1 MTKASDLFVKCLE
14 EEGVEYIFGLPGEET
29 NDLMISLL
37 DSKKIKFI
45 LVRHEQAAAFMA
57 DVYGR
62 VTQKVGVC
70 LSTLGPGAT
79 NLTTGVASANM
90 DRSPV
95 LAITGQTD
103 TPLLHKESHQ
113 NMDAVTMFKPITKW
127 SWSIRNA
134 DSIPEIIRRAFK
146 ISSEE
151 KAGAVHLVLPRDIA
165 KQNSGIEPIKRNL
178 ELSRPKPSHKLVQ
191 MAAKMIVEAKQPLLL
206 LGNGVIRGNASAS
219 LRLFVQNTGM
229 YSMNTFMAKGIISDK
244 SEKHLQTIG
253 IKEADH
259 SQIAMKEADLVIAV
273 GYDLVEYS
281 PKNWNRDLKRKIIHI
296 DFTYAEVDTYYPPTV
311 EIAADI
317 EYTIDAILDELQKE
331 KKTENHNLGKF
342 PRYGKAPHVFKKI
355 KQEVV
360 WRANRFNNDFSYPI
374 KPQKLLQDVRNT
386 LDEND
391 IIISDVGA
399 HKLWIAKVYDTFSPN
414 TCLITNGFCSMGF
427 ALPGAIAAQLAR
439 SNQKIV
445 AMCGDGG
452 FLMNVQEIETAV
464 RLKLPIII
472 IVWCDCDFGMISL
485 KQIDEFG
492 KSAFTRFN
500 NPNFV
505 TLAQSFG
512 AIGYDVKSTKD
523 FCNILEKAKESTSVP
538 VIISI
543 AVDYSRNRILLD
555 DNFIG

>member
-1 MTKASDLFVKCLE
+1 
-14 EEGVEYIFGLPGEET
+14 LPGEET
-29 NDLMISLL
+29 NDLMMSLL
-37 DSKKIKFI
+37 DSKQIKFI

-62 VTQKVGVC
+62 ITQKVGVC

-79 NLTTGVASANM
+79 NLTTGVANANM

-95 LAITGQTD
+95 LAITGQTE
-103 TPLLHKESHQ
+103 THLLHKESHQ

-146 ISSEE
+146 ISLEE
-151 KAGAVHLVLPRDIA
+151 KAGGVHLVLPRDIA
-165 KQNSGIEPIKRNL
+165 KQNSDIEPIRTQA
-178 ELSRPKPSHKLVQ
+178 LSRPKPAHKLVEI
-191 MAAKMIVEAKQPLLL
+191 AAKMIAEAEQPLLL
-206 LGNGVIRGNASAS
+206 LGNGVIRGNATSC
-219 LRLFVQNTGM
+219 LRQFVEDTGI

-244 SEKHLQTIG
+244 SERHLQTIG

-259 SQIAMKEADLVIAV
+259 SQIAMKEADLVVAV

-281 PKNWNRDLKRKIIHI
+281 PKNWNKDLNKKIIHI

-311 EIAADI
+311 EISADI
-317 EYTIDAILDELQKE
+317 EYTIDAILDEL
-331 KKTENHNLGKF
+331 KKKKKNNCNLGKF
-342 PRYGKAPHVFKKI
+342 PRYGKTPHLFMKI
-355 KQEVV
+355 KQEIV
-360 WRANRFNNDFSYPI
+360 RRTNRFNDDFSYPI
-374 KPQKLLQDVRNT
+374 KPQKLLQDVRNA
-386 LDEND
+386 LDEKD
-391 IIISDVGA
+391 IVISDVGA
-399 HKLWIAKVYDTFSPN
+399 HKLWIAKVYDTFNPN

-439 SNQKIV
+439 SNQKVV

-485 KQIDEFG
+485 KQIHEFG

-500 NPNFV
+500 NPDFV

-512 AIGYDVKSTKD
+512 ARGYDVKSTKD
-523 FCNILEKAKESTSVP
+523 FCNILEKAKESTDVP

-543 AVDYSRNRILLD
+543 NVDYSRNRILLD